1 MGEARRN
8 VCVAAIPH
16 HWTPDM
22 LSDAFARFGAVASS
36 RILYNGSATNK
47 GFVLFAEPA
56 AAAAAVQRCTDGAD
70 EVAPPGEAAA
80 ALRLHFAQKQP
91 PPQQAPPAPAPSP
104 NGVPRL
110 SLADALFQAWQRAR
124 HPKPCGKELKEAM
137 ATVRK
142 TGALFKA
149 QRQPRAGAAVGEAAA
164 AAAGEA
170 GGEAAAEV
178 WCVEVGA
185 GHGMLSL
192 LHLAFRRCDHALLL
206 DVAQPASYATMRRA
220 WAPFLAAGA
229 RVEYAVENAIPTL
242 RPRLAALLGQRQ
254 QPAQPSAAADAAG
267 TDAADGDIG
276 GSTAASGGPASYA
289 GCDTAPRARRV
300 VCLGVHACD
309 LLTDFILERAMDAG
323 ADFAV
328 VTCCHKDRSPGR
340 QLSVAARACGVRP
353 GVFVDAVRM
362 GRVIERGYRCDFT
375 AIDAAITEQNRV
387 LIGRRDGGC
396 GRGGG
401 GGGSCLGFSE
411 AAAEQVTRRW
421 ERQGGGGTARC
432 GKRHAVT
439 AEAVVAGGGVPLP
452 EAATAA
458 RPDTGSGAA
467 AVPAAWGAAVDRCLE
482 ELRAASGG
490 GGDSDGCAARELLLS
505 PQCRAAL
512 VRLASDAAAAAAAA
526 AAAPALHDRV

>member
-56 AAAAAVQRCTDGAD
+56 AAAAAVQHCTDGAAG

-91 PPQQAPPAPAPSP
+91 PPELAPSAPAPRP
-104 NGVPRL
+104 NGAPPRMC
-110 SLADALFQAWQRAR
+110 LADALFQAWQRAR

-142 TGALFKA
+142 TAALFKA
-149 QRQPRAGAAVGEAAA
+149 QRQPRAGAAGPAG
-164 AAAGEA
+164 AAGAA
-170 GGEAAAEV
+170 GGEAAEV

-206 DVAQPASYATMRRA
+206 DVAQPASYATMRRV
-220 WAPFLAAGA
+220 WAPFLAPGA

-242 RPRLAALLGQRQ
+242 RPRLAALLSQQQQQ
-254 QPAQPSAAADAAG
+254 QPPPP
-267 TDAADGDIG
+267 
-276 GSTAASGGPASYA
+276 ASGNGGDDGGDNST
-289 GCDTAPRARRV
+289 TAPLRAMRRV

-375 AIDAAITEQNRV
+375 VIDAAITEQNRV

-396 GRGGG
+396 GGGGGGGG

-421 ERQGGGGTARC
+421 ERQGGGTARC
-432 GKRHAVT
+432 GKRHALT
-439 AEAVVAGGGVPLP
+439 AEAVVAGGGASKP

-458 RPDTGSGAA
+458 RPDTSSGAA
-467 AVPAAWGAAVDRCLE
+467 APPPVWGAAVDRCLE
-482 ELRAASGG
+482 ELRAVSGG
-490 GGDSDGCAARELLLS
+490 GVDSDGCADRELLLS

-512 VRLASDAAAAAAAA
+512 VRLANDAAA
-526 AAAPALHDRV
+526 AAAPASSHGRAYAVCGDNL